1 MREKGVYG
9 GGQYV
14 PRKGG
19 QFGSRKGGQFTRVFH
34 LGHSNT
40 KTTENYLAD
49 FEIDTKRKWAKALGK
64 F

>member
-1 MREKGVYG
+1 LREKGVYG

-34 LGHSNT
+34 AFVYKIKVIIFVKNT
-40 KTTENYLAD
+40 SDHETY
-49 FEIDTKRKWAKALGK
+49 TKHI
-64 F
+64 